1 MSDNPFTDDLGKGKN
16 TTASE
21 TAEEATRAASEG
33 EDVEEAQLNVRLPKP
48 LHEAFRRQA
57 KNNAQQ
63 MSALVRNWIREYVRK
78 DE

>member
-1 MSDNPFTDDLGKGKN
+1 MSENSFRESINKGTNTAADD
-16 TTASE
+16 

>member
-1 MSDNPFTDDLGKGKN
+1 MPNSFTEDLNRGKN

-21 TAEEATRAASEG
+21 TAEEATRAAT
-33 EDVEEAQLNVRLPKP
+33 EDEDMEESQLNVRLPKP

-57 KNNAQQ
+57 KDNAQQ

-78 DE
+78 DS